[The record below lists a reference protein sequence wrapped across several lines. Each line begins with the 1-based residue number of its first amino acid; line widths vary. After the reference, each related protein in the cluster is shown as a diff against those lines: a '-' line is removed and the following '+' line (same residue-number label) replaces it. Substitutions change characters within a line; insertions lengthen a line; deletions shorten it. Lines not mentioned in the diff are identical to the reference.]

1 MSSMANLKTF
11 TRALIVFC
19 LAVFIYFF
27 IPDSLSHL
35 SELLKYIIIIAIIVV
50 LMMYNQILGSLSSS
64 QPSTVSDKQKGVP
77 DYLTTQSSTNNLYEN
92 LKSLVIST
100 AESINPDCKSAI
112 YVIDPEKQVF
122 TLQAGK
128 PSDFSDSI
136 SLSNTIVK
144 KYINK
149 PKKLHQK
156 DYPNEWAELFF
167 GQIWKGSECAIFSP
181 VTLHGTLAGFVL
193 SRVDHFTDATDKEIG
208 ILQQLGEF
216 VSFGLENLESLEKHI
231 LGEDSKSLILEIV
244 SNLDFKSDVQ
254 NIFNQFKYLL
264 RTFFKYD
271 RLTVSLRKDTE
282 NRRKLD
288 KGVSSII
295 KLTDGEKDDF
305 VEGAEFPTNGSLHG
319 LPVVSR
325 ISIQT
330 TDWRQSHPNMAR
342 FRSSEPDE
350 YAFQSVLASPIII
363 EGESRGSIVLERLDD
378 QPFSSMDVN
387 DLELIGQVLGSA
399 LRWRYEYKKIHT
411 NATHDGLSGLFNH
424 QTFKERFSDEIQR
437 AARFQ
442 QKMAVMIFDLDK
454 FKKVNDTLGHQ
465 YGDYVIQT
473 VSKILQDN
481 VRAVDVVARYGGE
494 EFAVILINTTAV
506 MSNMVAKRIVDN
518 IADYEFSMDGV
529 DTRITISGGMSE
541 YPTHSE
547 NIRELIE
554 MADQAMYATKQ
565 KGGNG
570 IIIHNEDDKTGEQ
583 VNPA

>member
-11 TRALIVFC
+11 TRALTVFC
-19 LAVFIYFF
+19 LAVLIYFF
-27 IPDSLSHL
+27 VPDSLSHL
-35 SELLKYIIIIAIIVV
+35 SELLKYIIIIAIIVI

-64 QPSTVSDKQKGVP
+64 QPSTGSDKPDGVP

-92 LKSLVIST
+92 LTSLVIST
-100 AESINPDCKSAI
+100 AKSINPDCKSAI
-112 YVIDPEKQVF
+112 YVIDPGKQVF

-128 PSDFSDSI
+128 TSDFADSI
-136 SLSNTIVK
+136 PLSNTTVK

-156 DYPNEWAELFF
+156 DYPNAWAELFF
-167 GQIWKGSECAIFSP
+167 DQTWKGSECAIFSP

-193 SRVDHFTDATDKEIG
+193 SRVDHFTDATDREMG

-305 VEGAEFPTNGSLHG
+305 VEGSEFPTNGSLHG

-330 TDWRQSHPNMAR
+330 TDWQQSHPNMAR

-363 EGESRGSIVLERLDD
+363 EGESRGSIVLERLNA

-411 NATHDGLSGLFNH
+411 NATHDGLSGLLNH

-494 EFAVILINTTAV
+494 EFSVILINTTAV

-529 DTRITISGGMSE
+529 DTRVTISGGMSE

-547 NIRELIE
+547 NIKELIE

-570 IIIHNEDDKTGEQ
+570 IIIHNEDEKTGEQ

>member
-11 TRALIVFC
+11 TRALTVFC
-19 LAVFIYFF
+19 LAVLIYFF
-27 IPDSLSHL
+27 VPDSLSHL
-35 SELLKYIIIIAIIVV
+35 SELLKYIIIIAIIVI

-64 QPSTVSDKQKGVP
+64 QPSTGSDKPDGVP

-92 LKSLVIST
+92 LTSLVIST
-100 AESINPDCKSAI
+100 AKSINPDCKSAI
-112 YVIDPEKQVF
+112 YVIDPGQQVF

-128 PSDFSDSI
+128 TSDFADSI
-136 SLSNTIVK
+136 PLSNITVK

-156 DYPNEWAELFF
+156 DYPNAWAELFF
-167 GQIWKGSECAIFSP
+167 GQTWKGSECAIFSP

-193 SRVDHFTDATDKEIG
+193 SRVDHFTDATDREMG

-305 VEGAEFPTNGSLHG
+305 VEGSEFPTNGSLHG

-325 ISIQT
+325 ISIHT

-350 YAFQSVLASPIII
+350 DAFQSVLASPIII
-363 EGESRGSIVLERLDD
+363 EGESRGSIVLERLNA

-411 NATHDGLSGLFNH
+411 NATHDGLSGLLNH

-494 EFAVILINTTAV
+494 EFSVILINTTAV

-529 DTRITISGGMSE
+529 DTRVTISGGMSE

-547 NIRELIE
+547 NIKELIE

-570 IIIHNEDDKTGEQ
+570 IIIHNEDKKTGEQ

>member
-1 MSSMANLKTF
+1 MANLKTF
-11 TRALIVFC
+11 TRALTVFC
-19 LAVFIYFF
+19 LAVFFYFF
-27 IPDSLSHL
+27 IPDSLAHL
-35 SELLKYIIIIAIIVV
+35 SGLLKYILIIAIIVI
-50 LMMYNQILGSLSSS
+50 LMMYNQILGSLSAPQSS
-64 QPSTVSDKQKGVP
+64 AGSDVPDGVP
-77 DYLTTQSSTNNLYEN
+77 DAVTTQSSTHNLYEN

-100 AESINPDCKSAI
+100 AKSINPDCKSAI
-112 YVIDPEKQVF
+112 YVIDPGKQVF

-128 PSDFSDSI
+128 TSEFADSI
-136 SLSNTIVK
+136 PLSNTTVK

-156 DYPNEWAELFF
+156 DNPNAWAELFF
-167 GQIWKGSECAIFSP
+167 GQTWKGSECAIFSP

-193 SRVDHFTDATDKEIG
+193 IRVDHFTDATDREMD
-208 ILQQLGEF
+208 ILKQLGEF

-244 SNLDFKSDVQ
+244 SNLDFKSDAQ

-295 KLTDGEKDDF
+295 KLADGEKDDF
-305 VEGAEFPTNGSLHG
+305 VEGSEFPTNGSLHG

-325 ISIQT
+325 TSIHT

-363 EGESRGSIVLERLDD
+363 EGESRGSIVLERVDA

-387 DLELIGQVLGSA
+387 DLDLIGQVLGSA
-399 LRWRYEYKKIHT
+399 LRWRYEYKKIYT
-411 NATHDGLSGLFNH
+411 NATHDGLSGLINH
-424 QTFKERFSDEIQR
+424 QTFKERFTDEIQR

-506 MSNMVAKRIVDN
+506 MSNMVAQRIVDN

-529 DTRITISGGMSE
+529 DTRVTISGGMSE

-547 NIRELIE
+547 NTKELIE
-554 MADQAMYATKQ
+554 LADQAMYATKQ

-570 IIIHNEDDKTGEQ
+570 IIIHNEDEKTGEQ